1 MQNVTKLSVAEDH
14 DAPDDTTV
22 SIFDVIAETNE
33 EDKEASLEV
42 LRIGTD
48 VNFVSFFTDHLKPVS
63 AHYLEATETWAGT
76 YAKCLGDDC
85 PACKAG
91 LTPTEYFLMPVIDRL
106 EGRVKVLRIT
116 RQKGPG
122 KLLTELGQ
130 VLALP
135 DRDKLIVRITRNNQ
149 YIHKLE
155 IESERDLDPDL
166 VRVMSEFT
174 ARVNAGALNVEDVIP
189 SFSECEMS
197 THEQIAKRLA
207 LVSQS

>member
-1 MQNVTKLSVAEDH
+1 MQNVKNLTVVEGH
-14 DAPDDTTV
+14 NAPDDTTV

-33 EDKEASLEV
+33 GDKEAALEI

-63 AHYLEATETWAGT
+63 AHYLEATEHWAGT
-76 YAKCLGDDC
+76 YAKCLGEDC

-91 LTPTEYFLMPVIDRL
+91 LSPTEYLLLPVIDRL
-106 EGRVKVLRIT
+106 EGRVKVLRVT

-122 KLLTELGQ
+122 KLLTELAQ
-130 VLALP
+130 VLAMP

-174 ARVNAGALNVEDVIP
+174 SRVNAGAINIDDVIP
-189 SFSECEMS
+189 SFSEHEMS
-197 THEQIAKRLA
+197 THEQIAKRLT
-207 LVSQS
+207 LVNQL